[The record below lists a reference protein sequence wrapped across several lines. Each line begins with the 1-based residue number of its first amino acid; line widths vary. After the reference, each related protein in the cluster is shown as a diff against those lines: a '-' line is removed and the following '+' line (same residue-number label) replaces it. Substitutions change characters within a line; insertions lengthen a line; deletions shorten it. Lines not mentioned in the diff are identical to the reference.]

1 MADGIFPNLCWKK
14 YLVSICKIMF
24 ELRVLKKAFFII
36 LEADILKRGDWV
48 KLKNEDVSFVKA
60 ELDKINHGL
69 IGNTDTFVKSDMVH
83 CVMSK
88 LKFKND
94 FDIIALPFADG
105 ITQNGRCYLPRSL
118 VTKVNCKY

>member
-1 MADGIFPNLCWKK
+1 MVDGIFPNLFWKK
-14 YLVSICKIMF
+14 FIVSICKIIF
-24 ELRVLKKAFFII
+24 ELRVLKKTLFII

-48 KLKNEDVSFVKA
+48 KLKNEDESFVKA
-60 ELDKINHGL
+60 ELEKSGHFL
-69 IGNTDTFVKSDMVH
+69 IGHTDTFMKSDKPH

-118 VTKVNCKY
+118 LTKVNCKY